1 MHINKQAFAQS
12 RLNET
17 TVKIEISWYSNII
30 ADCGRVVIIVL
41 LFQEKKSPVI
51 CKLHMYKGNKTVFQ
65 NIREMQIKNNMY
77 Y

>member
-17 TVKIEISWYSNII
+17 TIKIEISWYSNII

-41 LFQEKKSPVI
+41 LFQQQKKKV
-51 CKLHMYKGNKTVFQ
+51 Q
-65 NIREMQIKNNMY
+65 
-77 Y
+77 